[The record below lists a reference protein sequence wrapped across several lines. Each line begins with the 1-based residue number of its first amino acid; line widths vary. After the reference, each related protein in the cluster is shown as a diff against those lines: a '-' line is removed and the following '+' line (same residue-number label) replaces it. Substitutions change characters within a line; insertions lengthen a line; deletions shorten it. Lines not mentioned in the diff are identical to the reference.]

1 MGLKYGRITI
11 TSASKRFGSCNDKGN
26 ICLPGTGNFDFYDLF
41 TRYSTKN
48 EMITTF
54 QALLELLKHQYLKF
68 QQDET
73 FGDITL
79 YYNENGGEDIGE
91 LAEYN

>member
-1 MGLKYGRITI
+1 M
-11 TSASKRFGSCNDKGN
+11 S
-26 ICLPGTGNFDFYDLF
+26 FYDLF
-41 TRYSTKN
+41 TKYSSKT

-68 QQDET
+68 IQDET

-79 YYNENGGEDIGE
+79 YYNENGGEEIGE
-91 LAEYN
+91 LEEYN